1 MVLGPGCSAAAG
13 QAPSSKAAA
22 FDCAN
27 TSFDMQQS
35 KNCPGFI
42 FFVCFGVRVA
52 FYLDRHPGQAQCDPA
67 REPAGFCG
75 GAGMSPRLAGLDF
88 LPNTKIKC

>member
-1 MVLGPGCSAAAG
+1 MVLRPGSSAAARAG
-13 QAPSSKAAA
+13 PSSKAAA

-27 TSFDMQQS
+27 TSFYMQQS
-35 KNCPGFI
+35 KNCPGFN
-42 FFVCFGVRVA
+42 FFVCFGVRFA
-52 FYLDRHPGQAQCDPA
+52 FCLDQHPGQAQCDPA

-75 GAGMSPRLAGLDF
+75 GVGMSPRLAGLDF